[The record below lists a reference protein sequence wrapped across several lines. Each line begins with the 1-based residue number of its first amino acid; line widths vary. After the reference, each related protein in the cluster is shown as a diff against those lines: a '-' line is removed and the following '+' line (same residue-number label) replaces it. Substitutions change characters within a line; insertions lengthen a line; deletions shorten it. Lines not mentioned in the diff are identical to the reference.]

1 MSLYYLTLEKG
12 AVHLLNTFIQELM
25 FCVTLFKL
33 QLIHCFCR
41 RRWKCEKF
49 TTMTLSTTA
58 KGPEKLN
65 RDVGFGVLKWLYIL
79 KLPLQHKQIFD
90 TLHIIKIHVRYIGK
104 REMYFRIFLNLI
116 IAYLYKYLTYM

>member
-1 MSLYYLTLEKG
+1 MSLYYLTLERG

-65 RDVGFGVLKWLYIL
+65 RDVGFGVLKRLYIL
-79 KLPLQHKQIFD
+79 KSPLQHKQIFD
-90 TLHIIKIHVRYIGK
+90 TLHIIKIHVRYI
-104 REMYFRIFLNLI
+104 MYFRIYLNLI
-116 IAYLYKYLTYM
+116 FAYLYQYLTYM